1 MTRNIYE
8 ISDLSMA
15 AYFTMMGVP
24 LVECGKYPDGKFY
37 FRFDDS
43 NFDCANLSFK
53 YLNSEY
59 AKFDANLR
67 NLRAMMRNKKRT

>member
-1 MTRNIYE
+1 MSSKLYE

-24 LVECGKYPDGKFY
+24 LVECGKYQDGKFY
-37 FRFDDS
+37 FRFDET
-43 NFDCANLSFK
+43 NHDCSSLSFQ

-67 NLRAMMRNKKRT
+67 NLRAMMRNKKRH